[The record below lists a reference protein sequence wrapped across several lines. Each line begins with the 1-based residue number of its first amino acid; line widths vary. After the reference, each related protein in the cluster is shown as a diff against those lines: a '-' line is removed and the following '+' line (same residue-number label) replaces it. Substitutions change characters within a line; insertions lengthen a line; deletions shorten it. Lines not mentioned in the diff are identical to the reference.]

1 MDDSDPSYGVGGG
14 DSEAKASDNAV
25 RFCRRA
31 GGKGCKVVVTYNQCA
46 AYAASRTTSASG
58 KGATQKA
65 AEAQALEACKD
76 RCKIVVS
83 DCN

>member
-1 MDDSDPSYGVGGG
+1 LRR
-14 DSEAKASDNAV
+14 SEALLLRSGGAQL
-25 RFCRRA
+25 RFL
-31 GGKGCKVVVTYNQCA
+31 QCG
-46 AYAASRTTSASG
+46 ASG

-65 AEAQALEACKD
+65 AEAQALDACKG